1 MTRFGLLIT
10 SGSYNCQ
17 TLSSVLSFVTAA
29 IKAGHIIDHIFLY
42 QDAVYNVA
50 ADIDLPS
57 DEPNVSLLLAQ
68 FCLQHDIALLFCVTA
83 AEKRGVISAQH
94 PAISGFVAA
103 GLAEFAMR
111 QAQIDKLVQ
120 F

>member
-10 SGSYNCQ
+10 SGGYNSQ
-17 TLSSVLSFVTAA
+17 TLNSVLNFVTAA
-29 IKAGHIIDHIFLY
+29 VNDGHTIDHIFFY
-42 QDAVYNVA
+42 QDAVYSIA

-57 DEPNVSLLLAQ
+57 DEPNLSELLAQ
-68 FCLQHDIALLFCVTA
+68 LCLQHNIALLFCITA
-83 AEKRGVISAQH
+83 AEKRGVISAER
-94 PAISGFVAA
+94 PAITGYVAA

-111 QAQIDKLVQ
+111 QANIDKLVQ

>member
-10 SGSYNCQ
+10 SGSFSCQ

-42 QDAVYNVA
+42 QDAVYNIA

-68 FCLQHDIALLFCVTA
+68 FCLQHDITLLFCVTA
-83 AEKRGVISAQH
+83 AEKRGVISAQR